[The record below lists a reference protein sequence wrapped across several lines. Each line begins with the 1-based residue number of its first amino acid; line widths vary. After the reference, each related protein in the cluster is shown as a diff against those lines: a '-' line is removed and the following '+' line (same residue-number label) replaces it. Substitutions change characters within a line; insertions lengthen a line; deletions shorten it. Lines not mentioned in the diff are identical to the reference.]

1 MGAQITVTASY
12 TDGEGTPESV
22 TSDPTSAVVDLNDA
36 PSGVAL
42 ANATASLPEDTD
54 TTSAVKVADIE
65 ISDDALGTNDITL
78 TGTDAASFEVVGTE
92 LFLKASEVLDSGSQS
107 SYAVTVN
114 VEDSSVSGS
123 TPVTT
128 GYSLAITPS
137 YSGNVTI
144 FAYDGSANLAN
155 NGSFDS
161 GLENTLWQ
169 GASSIAGWTNS
180 NLIEVWGDGFV
191 NQVLGDR
198 AGPDNRALVLE
209 LDYTDSGS
217 LDWIEQGIAT
227 SSGSA
232 YLVLLDVLA
241 RTGAGSSDDME
252 MLFGGVAFDAIST
265 SELAGESWQTRG
277 GLVTGTGGTDAI
289 RIAETAASN
298 DGLGPLVDNF
308 RIFGADTPSVDEAM
322 PAGTVVTNIVVNALP
337 GHSYTNLR
345 LSDDAGGR
353 FALDLE
359 SGVISTTQSF
369 DYETD
374 PTSYRLTLSVDT
386 DEGTVNTY
394 LNVAVNET
402 NQAPTGVSLTNT
414 VSLLA
419 EDADTSS
426 RVKLADIEVSDD
438 GVGSNTLS
446 LTGTDAASFELIG
459 TELFLVA
466 GTSLDFETQT
476 SYSVTVNGQ
485 DSSLA
490 GSTPVTATY
499 ALGLTDVNDAPSGV
513 ALANA
518 TASLPEDTDTT
529 SAVKVADIEISDDA
543 LGTNDIT
550 LTGTDAASF
559 EVVGTELFLK
569 ASEVLDSDSQAS
581 YAVTVNVADSSV
593 SGSTPV
599 TASLTLAI
607 TPPGSGNVTIFAYD
621 GSANLAN
628 NGSFDSGLENTLW
641 QGASSIA
648 GWTNS
653 NLIEVWGDGFVN
665 QVLGDRAGPDNR
677 ALVLELDYTD
687 SGSLD
692 WIEQGIATSSG
703 SAYLVLLDVLA
714 RTGAGSSDDMEM
726 LFGGVAF
733 DAISTSELAG
743 ESWQTRGGLVT
754 GTGGTDAIRIAET
767 AASNDGLGPLVDN
780 FRIFGADTPSVD
792 EAMPAGTVV
801 TNIVVNAL
809 PGHSYTNLRLS
820 DDAGGRFALDL
831 ESGVISTTQSFDYE
845 TDPTSYRLTLS
856 VDTDEGTVNTYLN
869 VAVNETNQ
877 APTGVSL
884 TNTVSLLAEDADTSS
899 RVKLADIEVSDDG
912 VGSNTLSLTGT
923 DAASFELIGTELF
936 LVAGTS
942 LDFETQTS
950 YSVTVNGQDSS
961 LAGSTP
967 VTADL
972 ALSGDEL
979 DDIFSA
985 LADDWQDLFGD
996 EGENPFSS
1004 L

>member
-1 MGAQITVTASY
+1 MPSTSLGIRISQISISEAVFPNQAPVFPDQSFTTTEADANGSQLGTLTA
-12 TDGEGTPESV
+12 TDYEGTALSYSIVQNIDLDSDGNGAFRLEGNGLIVNDSDDLDYESV
-22 TSDPTSAVVDLNDA
+22 NQMVITCQASDGSLTDSALVTVNLTDVNDP
-36 PSGVAL
+36 PSSVNLINLVSSIAEGT
-42 ANATASLPEDTD
+42 NTADGIPI
-54 TTSAVKVADIE
+54 ADIV

-78 TGTDAASFEVVGTE
+78 SGADASSFEVEEGQ
-92 LFLKASEVLDSGSQS
+92 LMLKAGEVLNYAVKN
-107 SYAVTVN
+107 SYAVTLN
-114 VEDSSVSGS
+114 VTDSSLAGS
-123 TPVTT
+123 ATVTT
-128 GYSLAITPS
+128 STVLTITPPVIS
-137 YSGNVTI
+137 L

-499 ALGLTDVNDAPSGV
+499 ALGLTDVNEAPTGV
-513 ALANA
+513 VLANA
-518 TASLPEDTDTT
+518 ATSLAEDTDTT
-529 SAVKVADIEISDDA
+529 SAVKVADIRDQPTMRS
-543 LGTNDIT
+543 GTSRYPR

-569 ASEVLDSDSQAS
+569 AERRCSIAIRRQVMPL
-581 YAVTVNVADSSV
+581 TVNVADSSV

-599 TASLTLAI
+599 TTGYSPRHHKRQRRTLRRCRHQRHR
-607 TPPGSGNVTIFAYD
+607 D
-621 GSANLAN
+621 
-628 NGSFDSGLENTLW
+628 
-641 QGASSIA
+641 
-648 GWTNS
+648 
-653 NLIEVWGDGFVN
+653 
-665 QVLGDRAGPDNR
+665 
-677 ALVLELDYTD
+677 
-687 SGSLD
+687 
-692 WIEQGIATSSG
+692 
-703 SAYLVLLDVLA
+703 
-714 RTGAGSSDDMEM
+714 
-726 LFGGVAF
+726 
-733 DAISTSELAG
+733 
-743 ESWQTRGGLVT
+743 
-754 GTGGTDAIRIAET
+754 
-767 AASNDGLGPLVDN
+767 
-780 FRIFGADTPSVD
+780 
-792 EAMPAGTVV
+792 
-801 TNIVVNAL
+801 
-809 PGHSYTNLRLS
+809 
-820 DDAGGRFALDL
+820 
-831 ESGVISTTQSFDYE
+831 
-845 TDPTSYRLTLS
+845 
-856 VDTDEGTVNTYLN
+856 
-869 VAVNETNQ
+869 
-877 APTGVSL
+877 
-884 TNTVSLLAEDADTSS
+884 
-899 RVKLADIEVSDDG
+899 
-912 VGSNTLSLTGT
+912 
-923 DAASFELIGTELF
+923 
-936 LVAGTS
+936 
-942 LDFETQTS
+942 
-950 YSVTVNGQDSS
+950 
-961 LAGSTP
+961 
-967 VTADL
+967 
-972 ALSGDEL
+972 
-979 DDIFSA
+979 
-985 LADDWQDLFGD
+985 
-996 EGENPFSS
+996 
-1004 L
+1004 